1 MRSLFYHANDQC
13 SLSQDELNKLIDECG
28 CNDRSAQET
37 VYKYFYKEMYVICN
51 RYAEHRHDTQTI
63 LNDGFLKAF
72 KNIARYNNNL
82 GQFDSWLKTIM
93 INTAIDH
100 TRSIKRK
107 SNTIPIDHAPEQG
120 NDDFG
125 LNFIVQKQDIS
136 RHLNLL
142 PAVTKMVINLSAF
155 EGYPYKDIAALLGI
169 SESTARWH
177 VGEARKKLKQSLQI
191 K

>member
-1 MRSLFYHANDQC
+1 M
-13 SLSQDELNKLIDECG
+13 SQDELNKLIDECG
-28 CNDRSAQET
+28 HNDRSAQET

-51 RYAEHRHDTQTI
+51 RYAEHRHDAQSI

-72 KNIARYNNNL
+72 KNIARFNNTL
-82 GQFDSWLKTIM
+82 SQFDSWLKTIM

-107 SNTIPIDHAPEQG
+107 SNTISIDHAPEPG
-120 NDDFG
+120 NDDFE
-125 LNFIVQKQDIS
+125 LNYIVQKQDIL

-155 EGYPYKDIAALLGI
+155 EGYAYKDIAALLGI